1 MPALSLPRR
10 PLVGLGAALALSAA
24 FAWAPFAHAA
34 SSAVTL
40 PPPSTT
46 GPIPTGPTSDA
57 LQSAVLAG
65 GCFWGIEAVY
75 QHLDGVTEVVSGYS
89 GGEAATADYRLVSA
103 GRTEHAEAVRI
114 TYDPRQVSYARLLQV
129 FFSVAHDPTQLNRQG
144 PDRGRQYRSSIF
156 YADETQQRVAEAYID
171 QLDAAGVFDRPIV
184 TRLDPLNAFY
194 PAEDYHQDYA
204 YHHPNQP
211 YIVFNDLPKVAN
223 LKRRFPG
230 DYRDTPVLDTAR

>member
-1 MPALSLPRR
+1 MPASSLPRR

-24 FAWAPFAHAA
+24 FAWTPFTHAA
-34 SSAVTL
+34 SGAVTL
-40 PPPSTT
+40 PPPATT
-46 GPIPTGPTSDA
+46 GPTPTGDA

-89 GGEAATADYRLVSA
+89 GGEAATADYRLVST
-103 GRTEHAEAVRI
+103 GRTEHAEVVRI
-114 TYDPRQVSYARLLQV
+114 TYDPRQVSYAQLLQV
-129 FFSVAHDPTQLNRQG
+129 FFSVAHDPTQLDRQG
-144 PDRGRQYRSSIF
+144 PDRGRQYRSAIF

-171 QLDAAGVFDRPIV
+171 QLDAAGVFDQPIV

-223 LKRRFPG
+223 LERLFPG
-230 DYRDTPVLDTAR
+230 DYRDSPVLDTAR